1 MSLNLD
7 LKVDTRTSMASFYPI
22 RTQENSSDF
31 DWSIISGLFLS
42 DLYGLNFTEKK
53 ASEIREKLESFE
65 SRCESEFNVLL
76 SSDDACSYIK
86 QIYFNGKNI
95 AKVSPKLSIYSLAD
109 NLDNSAVEKRI
120 ISLMKT
126 LFCKEKI
133 YEHNIP
139 NLNFIEDKINEVF
152 NECFPTKQPNTA
164 GVISYLPKIS
174 NIFSKDLDFLTTKSK
189 YFLENIQLFLEL
201 YMFIYTTQ
209 LSISINGWKE
219 AIEPSVKECYFILD
233 SEKASRERVCLQRG
247 YKLVEK
253 GLESIFPI
261 LALTESLQSNLEKK
275 TPLWGLVQQL
285 TEVHFEPLKQYC
297 YEFAADR
304 ELPLSTEEFHDYMD
318 ILAELQHLFKEQFA
332 KGQTRSSAG
341 NKVVNTIKYK
351 VLKPFTQTRGSAG
364 TIFVLNQEYLLLLTN
379 ITIGER
385 EKLRLYEIIDEFKQR
400 GVFFDKES
408 QKALVEFYERL
419 GNVEKMSD
427 SGDAIYVKKTI

>member
-7 LKVDTRTSMASFYPI
+7 LKVDTRTSMASFYPV
-22 RTQENSSDF
+22 RTQENSDDF
-31 DWSIISGLFLS
+31 NWSIISGLFLS
-42 DLYGLNFTEKK
+42 NLYGLNFTEKK
-53 ASEIREKLESFE
+53 SSEIRDQLESFE
-65 SRCESEFNVLL
+65 NICEDEFNVLL
-76 SSDDACSYIK
+76 SSDDACSFIK

-109 NLDNSAVEKRI
+109 TVDNSAVEKRI
-120 ISLMKT
+120 VSLMKT
-126 LFCKEKI
+126 LFSKDKI
-133 YEHNIP
+133 YDDNMP
-139 NLNFIEDKINEVF
+139 NLNFIENKINEVF
-152 NECFPTKQPNTA
+152 NTYFPTKKPNTA
-164 GVISYLPKIS
+164 DVISYLPKIS

-209 LSISINGWKE
+209 LSLSVNGWKE
-219 AIEPSVKECYFILD
+219 VKEPSVKECYFILD

-247 YKLVEK
+247 YKQVEK
-253 GLESIFPI
+253 SLESIFPI
-261 LALTESLQSNLEKK
+261 LALTESLQTNLEKK
-275 TPLWGLVQQL
+275 IPLWALVQQL
-285 TEVHFEPLKQYC
+285 TEEHFEPLKQYC
-297 YEFAADR
+297 YDFAADR
-304 ELPLSTEEFHDYMD
+304 ELPLSLEEFKDCID
-318 ILAELQHLFKEQFA
+318 IMSELQYLFKEQFA
-332 KGQTRSSAG
+332 KGQTRASAG

-379 ITIGER
+379 IAIGER